1 MNSGLLLDTCA
12 AIWWTAGAPMTERSK
27 RGIDRAM
34 ATAEVFVSPIAAWE
48 VANLT
53 ALHRSPIEME
63 TMQWYRELLGL
74 GFAEVG
80 LDARLLAASCNLPG
94 DPHRDPADRI
104 MIATARQHGFA
115 IVTRDR
121 RLLEYGAR
129 GHVKMLAC

>member
-1 MNSGLLLDTCA
+1 
-12 AIWWTAGAPMTERSK
+12 MTERSK
-27 RGIDRAM
+27 RGIDRAV
-34 ATAEVFVSPIAAWE
+34 ATAEVFVSPITAWE
-48 VANLT
+48 VANL
-53 ALHRSPIEME
+53 AARHRSPIEME

-74 GFAEVG
+74 GFAESG

-129 GHVKMLAC
+129 GHVKTLAC